1 MFVYCQVPKIYL
13 IFVFFSFSAR
23 IVLELSQHHHR
34 YTLNWKPLLESSV
47 LKDLFTWIGPKH
59 DGDYLGRQCCS
70 LSPVHRCQTACLR
83 AKQYSEDLA
92 NECRKSDNMQ
102 LFQCLNLIRVAFL
115 LNTRNVITVSWN
127 YLLLLL
133 RFVQQN
139 KEGEECCS
147 LSADSQ
153 CRKACSTV
161 YSATA
166 TSASGA
172 G

>member
-34 YTLNWKPLLESSV
+34 YTLNWKRLLESSV

-115 LNTRNVITVSWN
+115 LNTRNVITVF
-127 YLLLLL
+127 LKLFVTIVTIRATKQGRRRMLQFIG
-133 RFVQQN
+133 RF
-139 KEGEECCS
+139 S
-147 LSADSQ
+147 MP
-153 CRKACSTV
+153 
-161 YSATA
+161 
-166 TSASGA
+166 
-172 G
+172 